1 VNDDGRRPD
10 GLTVEHEGL
19 GYRGFYVGE
28 GLGLHVDRMTES
40 RGDVSGELTVAVAGQ
55 GHLMRARFN
64 LSSMTARASTA
75 KYLQSRVR
83 MGGEGRPDWATIL
96 ESFCVQVLDLEREGT
111 EVELIGQAPPRE
123 APSFLLEPFILGG
136 NVATILYGDGGTG
149 KSTLAA
155 CAAVAIATGTTT
167 FAGWRVAKRTDV
179 LVLDW
184 EVDGSDWNDL
194 IALVSEGIGIAP
206 PAIAY
211 KGCDRS
217 LPSMLHEVAKEVTNR
232 EIGLLIVDSVGHA
245 MPSSHE
251 GASAEE
257 GAIRLFKALRQLG
270 VPALLID
277 HKPKNEERNG
287 PYGSVYKMNSAR
299 AAWEL
304 RAGEE
309 PDEDGDSHLA
319 LIHRKHNLTPRMKPV
334 GIRLSRS
341 AGHILLRHE
350 AIAEDEKL
358 VGAMTI
364 SQRVERV
371 LLRSTPMTLTA
382 IADALGTGPKTIAV
396 TLNRYSD
403 RFVKAGKD
411 GKADLWAAKS
421 NMLDL
426 QLQHVGDGVLEGPPT
441 NGGVLRTPPPDVVGT
456 PQTPLR
462 DDRGSFDALI
472 KANEERYSSTG
483 HVASEA

>member
-1 VNDDGRRPD
+1 MTDAERRAD

-28 GLGLHVDRMTES
+28 GLGLHVDRITES

-83 MGGEGRPDWATIL
+83 MGGEGRPDWAQVL

-111 EVELIGQAPPRE
+111 DVEVIGQQPPRT
-123 APSFLLEPFILGG
+123 APQFLLEPFLLGG
-136 NVATILYGDGGTG
+136 NVSTILYGDGGTG

-155 CAAVAIATGTTT
+155 CAAVAVASGTTT
-167 FAGWRVAKRTDV
+167 FAGWKVAKQTDV

-194 IALVSEGIGIAP
+194 IALAAEGIGIKP
-206 PAIAY
+206 PQIFY

-232 EIGLLIVDSVGHA
+232 EVGLVIVDSVGHA
-245 MPSSHE
+245 MPSSRE
-251 GASAEE
+251 GSSAEE
-257 GAIRLFKALRQLG
+257 GALRLFKALRQIG

-277 HKPKNEERNG
+277 HKSKGEEAKG
-287 PYGSVYKMNSAR
+287 PYGSVYKMNAAR

-309 PDEDGDSHLA
+309 PDDDGDSHLA
-319 LIHRKHNLTPRMKPV
+319 LIHRKHNLTARMKPV

-341 AGHILLRHE
+341 AGHILLRYE
-350 AIAEDEKL
+350 DIADDERL

-364 SQRVERV
+364 PQRIERV
-371 LLRSTPMTLTA
+371 LLRNRPMTLTA
-382 IADALGTGPKTIAV
+382 IADALGTGTKTVSTSIG
-396 TLNRYSD
+396 RSD
-403 RFVKAGKD
+403 RFVKVGKE
-411 GKADLWAAKS
+411 GKADLWALKS
-421 NMLDL
+421 DMLDL
-426 QLQHVGDGVLEGPPT
+426 QLQHVGDGVLEAPPT
-441 NGGVLRTPPPDVVGT
+441 NGGVLRTPPPDVGGA
-456 PQTPLR
+456 PQTPLS
-462 DDRGSFDALI
+462 DDGGSFDALI
-472 KANEERYSSTG
+472 RANEERHAPRPS
-483 HVASEA
+483 